1 MCAKAVW
8 RRCHRRIIADDLI
21 AAGGTVSTVSARIAS
36 SRRARVTD
44 TDKPWLGGPLTCAD
58 LRH

>member
-1 MCAKAVW
+1 
-8 RRCHRRIIADDLI
+8 
-21 AAGGTVSTVSARIAS
+21 VSTVSARIAS